1 MMLANLTP
9 SPAVAAVPGADLPA
23 AAPVTPGSDTGAPF
37 ASWLMFDIGAEPAV
51 ADTDTDTDSA
61 QVGTDA
67 VQADALADPGMLP
80 DGAAPAVPAAIPE
93 HTSTPAMTMSMT
105 LPLGMVLPPAMPM
118 PMPMPMP
125 SSWPAA
131 MAAPL
136 ASAAPLGAA
145 SAPLS
150 FAAAATPVV
159 AAGTAAA
166 PAPAAPAAPFAA
178 ALPAAPASTVSFTFS
193 APPAASA
200 NATGVAASTSD
211 SDSDSDSRVAD
222 ARTPV
227 AAAPALPAQALVA
240 APAPRAPARSAD
252 SATPAAPVAQK
263 SGIAA
268 SAQPLAAST
277 DPVLRSDTPVADP
290 ANVMN
295 GANALAAPNA
305 AMAAPLDV
313 KLPANPADW
322 QQPLRDALGDRLQ
335 LQLGRNID
343 QAVIRLDPPQLGRI
357 EIAIRHA
364 AGGVLEVNISA
375 THSEVRRQLNS
386 VSDAMR
392 SDLAQRQFSD
402 VAVTITATPRSGAAF
417 GEQQGRQRQPERE
430 PGENDPGRALAEAGQ
445 PSATFSLS
453 GREVAA

>member
-1 MMLANLTP
+1 MMLANLPP
-9 SPAVAAVPGADLPA
+9 SPAVAAAPGADLPA
-23 AAPVTPGSDTGAPF
+23 AAAPVTPGSVTGAPF

-51 ADTDTDTDSA
+51 ADTDSA
-61 QVGTDA
+61 QVGSDA
-67 VQADALADPGMLP
+67 VQADALADPGLLP
-80 DGAAPAVPAAIPE
+80 DGAAPAVPAAAPE

-118 PMPMPMP
+118 PMP

-136 ASAAPLGAA
+136 AGAAPLGAA

-159 AAGTAAA
+159 AAGTAAAPA

-200 NATGVAASTSD
+200 NATGAAASTSN
-211 SDSDSDSRVAD
+211 SDSDSRVAD
-222 ARTPV
+222 TSTPV

-277 DPVLRSDTPVADP
+277 DPVLRSDTPVAGP

-305 AMAAPLDV
+305 ALAAPLDV

-445 PSATFSLS
+445 PSTTFSLS